1 MNAHCIHPQS
11 SVQLFKRYHVFKF
24 YRRRGN
30 EFLKPLII
38 LDQSIL
44 RGADNLN
51 KISEYV
57 AKGDNIVILSNHQTE
72 ADPQVIL
79 SCNITQIA
87 LKSYANKRIFSAA
100 HGSVLHSPIMS

>member
-1 MNAHCIHPQS
+1 MHISQ
-11 SVQLFKRYHVFKF
+11 RYYDFVL
-24 YRRRGN
+24 YCNRGN
-30 EFLKPLII
+30 DFLKPLII

-72 ADPQVIL
+72 ADPQVTMSCVNIKVDVENSLAVCSIQSTAIL
-79 SCNITQIA
+79 TYYV
-87 LKSYANKRIFSAA
+87 LKYTR
-100 HGSVLHSPIMS
+100 LHLI

>member
-1 MNAHCIHPQS
+1 MHAFASTQIFRMTLLFS
-11 SVQLFKRYHVFKF
+11 SLVH
-24 YRRRGN
+24 RGN

-57 AKGDNIVILSNHQTE
+57 AKGENIVILSNHQTE
-72 ADPQVIL
+72 ADPQVFLTCAIQTMIL
-79 SCNITQIA
+79 NISSEKSAHSLYLIVVYVIHPSYLQI
-87 LKSYANKRIFSAA
+87 
-100 HGSVLHSPIMS
+100 

>member
-1 MNAHCIHPQS
+1 MHISQ
-11 SVQLFKRYHVFKF
+11 RYYDFVL
-24 YRRRGN
+24 YCNRGN
-30 EFLKPLII
+30 DFLKPLII

-72 ADPQVIL
+72 ADPQVTMSCVNIKVDVENSLAVSSIQSTAIL
-79 SCNITQIA
+79 T
-87 LKSYANKRIFSAA
+87 
-100 HGSVLHSPIMS
+100 